1 MRHARFVVT
10 CIITSLREQATT
22 TVGRERRNGTLHP
35 DIVNGCRGSVRAT
48 LTKALTKGLAQVLNP
63 PSQIEPCQIELQLVS
78 LQSEYVFHAFQMTSQ
93 RPVFCRI
100 PPVFHVFH
108 GIRRIPSSKNGR
120 IPYKIFLAPRI
131 HTVGSQPI
139 ERRSS
144 PGYSSQLP
152 FWGSHT
158 EKQGGA

>member
-63 PSQIEPCQIELQLVS
+63 PSQIEPCLKALKARLNRHELKKLNHARQIELQLVTVVRLS
-78 LQSEYVFHAFQMTSQ
+78 LAM
-93 RPVFCRI
+93 
-100 PPVFHVFH
+100 
-108 GIRRIPSSKNGR
+108 
-120 IPYKIFLAPRI
+120 LD
-131 HTVGSQPI
+131 
-139 ERRSS
+139 
-144 PGYSSQLP
+144 
-152 FWGSHT
+152 
-158 EKQGGA
+158 